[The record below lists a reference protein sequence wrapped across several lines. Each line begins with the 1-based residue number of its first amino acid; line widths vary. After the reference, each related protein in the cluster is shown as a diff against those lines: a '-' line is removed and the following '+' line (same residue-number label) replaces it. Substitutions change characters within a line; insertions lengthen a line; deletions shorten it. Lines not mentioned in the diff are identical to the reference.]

1 MKTILL
7 YGDSIFLSGLT
18 TRLQNLPDVT
28 VRQQAPQTSP
38 LQLSGLDAV
47 IVDFDAVEAADI
59 LALLRVRPDLRV
71 VGVSPS
77 NSVVTVLAGQVYL
90 AETTQDVMRVIDR
103 NALNQS
109 LVGFTDRPVHPLPKA

>member
-47 IVDFDAVEAADI
+47 VVDFDAVEAADI

-71 VGVSPS
+71 VGV
-77 NSVVTVLAGQVYL
+77 NSGSGTVAVLTGHMYL
-90 AETTQDVMRVIDR
+90 AETLDGVMRTICE
-103 NALNQS
+103 
-109 LVGFTDRPVHPLPKA
+109 F